1 MFQFQIEARDERD
14 LLRGTTSYEAL
25 CPSLSTARRALC
37 ELVDDEPA
45 ARAEAEALDGFDDL
59 LLRTGRW
66 AEIRVAVAA

>member
-25 CPSLSTARRALC
+25 CPSLATARQALC
-37 ELVDDEPA
+37 ELVSGEPQA
-45 ARAEAEALDGFDDL
+45 LAEAEALDGFDEV